1 MKEVGIREMAKQVEE
16 FADVHLMDQEG
27 CAAIIDN
34 EIVLCIKNEPAY
46 LATGA
51 RFDVNTPTML
61 MKAGTTMINR
71 IIFNLGPEETSAI
84 LASTMPKPKIR
95 RRKKQQL
102 AYSA

>member
-16 FADVHLMDQEG
+16 FADTHLMDQEG
-27 CAAIIDN
+27 CAAVIGN

-46 LATGA
+46 LVTGSK
-51 RFDVNTPTML
+51 FDVNTPRML
-61 MKAGTTMINR
+61 MNAGTTMINR

-84 LASTMPKPKIR
+84 IASTMPKSKVRMR
-95 RRKKQQL
+95 RKQQL